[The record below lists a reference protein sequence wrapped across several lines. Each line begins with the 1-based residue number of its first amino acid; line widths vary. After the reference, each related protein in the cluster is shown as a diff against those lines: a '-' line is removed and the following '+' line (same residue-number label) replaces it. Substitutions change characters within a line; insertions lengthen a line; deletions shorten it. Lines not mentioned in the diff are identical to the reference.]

1 MPVTDEVC
9 ALADNQVDMRGTI
22 DLLDRGE
29 FIDQLIRVAETLSEN
44 KKNACYALNG
54 EWGVGKTFVLN
65 SFEEQLRMYGMEG
78 TTLSKYLVFHYNR
91 MQNKLQ
97 GLFYSYQ

>member
-1 MPVTDEVC
+1 MSVEDEVC
-9 ALADNQVDMRGTI
+9 TLEDNQAHMKETI

-54 EWGVGKTFVLN
+54 AWGVGKTFVLN
-65 SFEEQLRMYGMEG
+65 IFDF
-78 TTLSKYLVFHYNR
+78 LVRN
-91 MQNKLQ
+91 
-97 GLFYSYQ
+97 